1 MCYDERARSVC
12 QNNKTTS
19 HLHSEGGFRHSG
31 NNMAVLT
38 DDASTLEEIDE
49 ALGFLVDTL
58 RSQANQETFMAM
70 VDELLDARN
79 GMAQ

>member
-1 MCYDERARSVC
+1 
-12 QNNKTTS
+12 
-19 HLHSEGGFRHSG
+19 
-31 NNMAVLT
+31 MAVVT

-58 RSQANQETFMAM
+58 RTQPNTESFMAM

-79 GMAQ
+79 GMSR